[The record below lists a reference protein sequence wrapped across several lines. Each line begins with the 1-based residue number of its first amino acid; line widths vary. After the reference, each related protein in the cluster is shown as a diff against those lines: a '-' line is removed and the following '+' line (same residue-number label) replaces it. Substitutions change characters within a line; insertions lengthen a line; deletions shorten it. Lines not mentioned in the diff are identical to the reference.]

1 MRVVWSEL
9 CFWTSQDLLIPLI
22 EMSCSQKCP
31 NVISVATLNEMQSY
45 LNNRKQRTQ
54 VGDKCSAYTSC
65 TAGVPEG
72 SILGSV
78 LFRVYITDLAQ
89 ACADV
94 NIEMYADDTVIFTH
108 AKTKA
113 QPAAKLIAAL
123 CKVSNWFTNS
133 CSTLYIN

>member
-1 MRVVWSEL
+1 M
-9 CFWTSQDLLIPLI
+9 IPLI
-22 EMSCSQKCP
+22 KMSCSQKCP
-31 NVISVATLNEMQSY
+31 NVIPVDALNEMESY
-45 LNNRKQRTQ
+45 LNNRKQCKQ
-54 VGDKCSAYTSC
+54 VGDKCSAYTGC

-78 LFRVYITDLAQ
+78 LFSIYINDLPQ

-108 AKTKA
+108 AKTKEQA
-113 QPAAKLIAAL
+113 AAKIIAAT

-133 CSTLYIN
+133 CSTLNIN